1 MLNKLEGGL
10 VIFPSHGLSCDR
22 ESSPAKAMTNP
33 LVLLCFSCINW
44 ATGHQWGGHGQV
56 SGFFS

>member
-33 LVLLCFSCINW
+33 LVLLCFSCIN
-44 ATGHQWGGHGQV
+44 
-56 SGFFS
+56 